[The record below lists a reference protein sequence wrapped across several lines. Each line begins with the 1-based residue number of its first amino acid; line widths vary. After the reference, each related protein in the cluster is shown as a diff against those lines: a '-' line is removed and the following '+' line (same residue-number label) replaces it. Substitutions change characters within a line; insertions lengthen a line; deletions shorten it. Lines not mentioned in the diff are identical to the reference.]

1 MAKLADP
8 AWWTWDLTVQIQ
20 ARQGASDIDVAG
32 KRFASGAVVGRGF
45 LVDYAAA
52 RVACVGTFVATNSG
66 TVEFVSQPG
75 MEHGQ
80 AYGAA
85 GFDLD
90 ANAIEAAER
99 SLVAR

>member
-1 MAKLADP
+1 MSRHRICALP
-8 AWWTWDLTVQIQ
+8 ANL
-20 ARQGASDIDVAG
+20 
-32 KRFASGAVVGRGF
+32 VGSNR
-45 LVDYAAA
+45 
-52 RVACVGTFVATNSG
+52 
-66 TVEFVSQPG
+66 EFVSQPG